1 MKKKALIVY
10 GGWEGHD
17 PELVAHRFGGWLREE
32 NFDVNITDEMEK
44 VFADKDY
51 LMGLNLII
59 PIRTQDELS
68 DPLEYNVAD
77 AVDSGVGLAGC
88 HGGMCDAFRFNV
100 EWQWMTGATWVAH
113 PGTKYIHLNSYD
125 PDGSD
130 AERGEGW
137 SYTHYTVNFPKQC
150 SSPLIEGLE
159 DFDVFTEQY
168 FLHIDPCVNVLATT
182 TFKTPCPN
190 MANGEIVMP
199 VAYTKLWGKGRIF
212 YCSMGRDFD
221 APRAPVGGKI
231 DAGSENLEKG
241 R

>member
-150 SSPLIEGLE
+150 SSPLIEGSRTL
-159 DFDVFTEQY
+159 
-168 FLHIDPCVNVLATT
+168 
-182 TFKTPCPN
+182 TFSRSSIFCILTP
-190 MANGEIVMP
+190 AS
-199 VAYTKLWGKGRIF
+199 T
-212 YCSMGRDFD
+212 CSP
-221 APRAPVGGKI
+221 PRPSKRPARTWQT
-231 DAGSENLEKG
+231 A

>member
-130 AERGEGW
+130 AERGEG
-137 SYTHYTVNFPKQC
+137 
-150 SSPLIEGLE
+150 
-159 DFDVFTEQY
+159 
-168 FLHIDPCVNVLATT
+168 
-182 TFKTPCPN
+182 
-190 MANGEIVMP
+190 
-199 VAYTKLWGKGRIF
+199 
-212 YCSMGRDFD
+212 
-221 APRAPVGGKI
+221 
-231 DAGSENLEKG
+231 
-241 R
+241 

>member
-32 NFDVNITDEMEK
+32 NFDVNSTDEMEK

-168 FLHIDPCVNVLATT
+168 FLHIDPCINVLATT

-212 YCSMGRDFD
+212 YCSMGHHDDIFD
-221 APRAPVGGKI
+221 IPQVGTLMRRGLLWAAK
-231 DAGSENLEKG
+231 
-241 R
+241 

>member
-88 HGGMCDAFRFNV
+88 LLYKSPSPRDA
-100 EWQWMTGATWVAH
+100 
-113 PGTKYIHLNSYD
+113 
-125 PDGSD
+125 
-130 AERGEGW
+130 
-137 SYTHYTVNFPKQC
+137 
-150 SSPLIEGLE
+150 
-159 DFDVFTEQY
+159 
-168 FLHIDPCVNVLATT
+168 
-182 TFKTPCPN
+182 
-190 MANGEIVMP
+190 
-199 VAYTKLWGKGRIF
+199 
-212 YCSMGRDFD
+212 
-221 APRAPVGGKI
+221 
-231 DAGSENLEKG
+231 
-241 R
+241 